1 MYRVRVVAMGVAVGW
16 AGIGL
21 TGCVVGPDYS
31 QPELL
36 LPSRWAAASSSPRSP
51 DLARWWQRLGDPEL
65 DALVE
70 EGIAHN
76 LDVAAAKARIREAR
90 ASYRQTI
97 GGLLPDA
104 GSSAGMSRSGAGSTR
119 YTTNYNAGLNAGWE
133 VDLFGAN
140 KRALEGAGYGL
151 DAAAEELRATQIS
164 LIGEIA
170 ATYVTLRGLQARLA
184 LSRRTIAS
192 QAETAALTRRQ
203 LEAGGAISLDV
214 LRATSLVESTGA
226 SLPSLEAAYAETV
239 HRLGVLTGRVPEALV
254 AHFKKVRPIPQP
266 ETLPSTGIPA
276 EVLDARPDVR
286 IAERQYAMSTARIG
300 QAEAARY
307 PRISLTGGIS
317 TAGMSIGDLAKASSI
332 GWSFGP
338 SLSVPI
344 FQGGQLS
351 AAVDGAEA
359 SRDQSFLNYHA
370 VVLEALEDVE
380 NAIIALAAERQT
392 MRKLTTVAQTSREAL
407 RISRELYT
415 SGSSNFL
422 NVLDAERSTF
432 SAETSLI
439 DSRVGIATS
448 YIALMK
454 ALGGG
459 WDGDVDIDTPTIVD
473 SGTGPH
479 FWRPDRGA

>member
-1 MYRVRVVAMGVAVGW
+1 V
-16 AGIGL
+16 
-21 TGCVVGPDYS
+21 
-31 QPELL
+31 
-36 LPSRWAAASSSPRSP
+36 
-51 DLARWWQRLGDPEL
+51 RWWQRLGDPEL
-65 DALVE
+65 DALIE

-104 GSSAGMSRSGAGSTR
+104 GSSAGMSRSGAGSRR
-119 YTTNYNAGLNAGWE
+119 YTTSYSAGLSAGWE

-140 KRALEGAGYGL
+140 KRALEAAGYGL
-151 DAAAEELRATQIS
+151 DSAAEELRATQIA
-164 LIGEIA
+164 LIGDIA
-170 ATYVTLRGLQARLA
+170 ATYVTLRGHQARLA
-184 LSRRTIAS
+184 FTRRTIAS

-203 LEAGGAISLDV
+203 LEAGSATSLDA
-214 LRATSLVESTGA
+214 LRATTLVDSTEA
-226 SLPSLEAAYAETV
+226 SLPGLEAAYAETV
-239 HRLGVLTGRVPEALV
+239 HRLSVLTGRVPEALIGRFQK
-254 AHFKKVRPIPQP
+254 ARPIPQP
-266 ETLPSTGIPA
+266 ATLPPTGIPA
-276 EVLDARPDVR
+276 EVLNARPDVR
-286 IAERQYAMSTARIG
+286 IAERQYASSTARIG

-317 TAGMSIGDLAKASSI
+317 TAGLSISDLAKASSI

-344 FQGGQLS
+344 FQGGQLA
-351 AAVDGAEA
+351 AAVDAAEA
-359 SRDQSFLNYHA
+359 GRDQSFLNYHA
-370 VVLEALEDVE
+370 TVLEALEDVE
-380 NAIIALAAERQT
+380 NAIIALSVERQT

-415 SGSSNFL
+415 SGASNFL

-448 YIALMK
+448 YIALMR

-459 WDGDVDIDTPTIVD
+459 WDGEVDTDTPVVVD